1 MSNAWRKNWV
11 ENPPKV
17 KKPTWATTNST
28 FPYLTPYKDIVSIF
42 LEEHAERDFL
52 RDGTEYHFTN

>member
-1 MSNAWRKNWV
+1 MEKNWIDTIP
-11 ENPPKV
+11 NV
-17 KKPTWATTNST
+17 KKPSWAKNNDV
-28 FPYLTPYKDIVSIF
+28 FPYLTPYQDIVSIF